1 VAAAALGAYLVRYG
15 LASRAGHHEFRIAQG
30 YAMGAPSLIE
40 AMADCAEDGTI
51 TKTAIRGAAQIVYRE
66 QIRL

>member
-1 VAAAALGAYLVRYG
+1 
-15 LASRAGHHEFRIAQG
+15 
-30 YAMGAPSLIE
+30 MGAPSLIE
-40 AMADCAEDGTI
+40 ATADCAEDGRI